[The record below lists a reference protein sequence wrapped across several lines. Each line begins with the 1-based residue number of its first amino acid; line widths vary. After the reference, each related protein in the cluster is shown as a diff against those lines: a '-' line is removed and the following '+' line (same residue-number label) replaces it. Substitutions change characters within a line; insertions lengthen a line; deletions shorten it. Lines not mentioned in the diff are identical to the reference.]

1 MKWGVD
7 ILASAPHISFTVNE
21 TKDIDMSILRTETI
35 ENAVN
40 SNLRNPYINLYKG
53 KGYWYFVYDDP
64 VHCIYRERI
73 VYVNR
78 LNDLTFEQWCESA
91 EELIFDVKEGYDL

>member
-1 MKWGVD
+1 
-7 ILASAPHISFTVNE
+7 
-21 TKDIDMSILRTETI
+21 MSNLRVSTI

-40 SNLRNPYINLYKG
+40 SNLRNPYINLYMG

-64 VHCIYRERI
+64 VHCIYRTRS

-78 LNDLTFEQWCESA
+78 LNDLTLEQWCESA
-91 EELIFDVKEGYDL
+91 EELIFDVKDDYDYA